1 MAWKV
6 GTKSLVETEEVT
18 LWEGTDRHL
27 WSVNKEMYPLVDFVY
42 VVLTVAV
49 EQMNISFYMFLLA

>member
-1 MAWKV
+1 M
-6 GTKSLVETEEVT
+6 T
-18 LWEGTDRHL
+18 
-27 WSVNKEMYPLVDFVY
+27 EMYPLVDFVY